1 MSDDIT
7 VEFVAGS
14 SGADQAEL
22 EQLTQALRGEIL
34 QLEDVD
40 SVERASA
47 GPAPDGTRS
56 GELAAIGKL
65 IVAAVPGAEA
75 AVKVLAVIRTWMG
88 GRAAGAP
95 TLKMTVG
102 GNSIEIAA
110 DDDQQDALVE
120 QFIKSVQASAAAGQ
134 PASPDSAPAASVTE
148 G

>member
-7 VEFVAGS
+7 VEFVTGPDS
-14 SGADQAEL
+14 EADEAEL
-22 EQLTQALRGEIL
+22 EQLTLALRGEIL

-40 SVERASA
+40 AVEQASA
-47 GPAPDGTRS
+47 GPAPEGHRA

-65 IVAAVPGAEA
+65 IVSVVPGVDA
-75 AVKVLAVIRTWMG
+75 AAKVLEVIRTWLG

-102 GNSIEIAA
+102 GNTIEIAA
-110 DDDQQDALVE
+110 DDDQQDALVQ
-120 QFIKSVQASAAAGQ
+120 QFIKSLQSAAA
-134 PASPDSAPAASVTE
+134 APATPPATE

>member
-7 VEFVAGS
+7 VEFVTGAGS
-14 SGADQAEL
+14 AADDAEL
-22 EQLTQALRGEIL
+22 EQLTLALRQEIL

-40 SVERASA
+40 SVEQASA

-56 GELAAIGKL
+56 GELAAIGAL
-65 IVAAVPGAEA
+65 IVSAVPGVQA
-75 AVKVLAVIRTWMG
+75 AAKVLEVIRSWLG
-88 GRAAGAP
+88 GRAAGTP

-110 DDDQQDALVE
+110 DDDQQDLLVK
-120 QFIKSVQASAAAGQ
+120 QFIKALENQAGT
-134 PASPDSAPAASVTE
+134 PGAPAAPAE